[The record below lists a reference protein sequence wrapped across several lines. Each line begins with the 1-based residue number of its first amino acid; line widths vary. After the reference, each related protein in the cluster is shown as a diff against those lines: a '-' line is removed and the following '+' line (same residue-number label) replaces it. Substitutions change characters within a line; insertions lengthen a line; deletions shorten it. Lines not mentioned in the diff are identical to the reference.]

1 MNFVEAPTATIS
13 PKNPSLYFEK
23 DTKFDK
29 NLPLKKSVNLSG
41 RFSQILC
48 ASHNVQVL
56 KF

>member
-29 NLPLKKSVNLSG
+29 NLPLKK
-41 RFSQILC
+41 
-48 ASHNVQVL
+48 ASI
-56 KF
+56 